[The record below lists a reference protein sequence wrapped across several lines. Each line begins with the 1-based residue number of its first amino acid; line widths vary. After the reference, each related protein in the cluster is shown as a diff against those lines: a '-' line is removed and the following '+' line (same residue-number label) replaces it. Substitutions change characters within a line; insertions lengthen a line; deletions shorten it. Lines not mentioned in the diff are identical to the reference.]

1 MFLDKKCPLPGCSEP
16 DSLPHTLRCRV
27 LQDKVREPSTVSY
40 GDVFS
45 PDLTVQ
51 QEAAKRFSLILEAR
65 ASFEN
70 SGQ

>member
-1 MFLDKKCPLPGCSEP
+1 MYLDKKCPLPGCSDP
-16 DSLPHTLRCRV
+16 DSLPHTLSCRV
-27 LQDKVREPSTVSY
+27 LQDKVVEPSTVSY
-40 GDVFS
+40 SDVFS

-51 QEAAKRFSLILEAR
+51 QEAVKRFSLILEAR